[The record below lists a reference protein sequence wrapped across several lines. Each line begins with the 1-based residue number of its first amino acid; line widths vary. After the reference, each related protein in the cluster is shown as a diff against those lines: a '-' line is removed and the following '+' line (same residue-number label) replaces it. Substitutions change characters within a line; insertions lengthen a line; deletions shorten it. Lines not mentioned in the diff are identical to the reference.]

1 MGKNQNRTVNIYRQ
15 EKLIEK
21 LLKFRLK
28 KYGFKLIKVEVY
40 DRFDGDKYMCRVECF
55 RGGTGIKYRVMKHEA
70 PLDEKFV
77 LEAEIR
83 LLDNSVS

>member
-1 MGKNQNRTVNIYRQ
+1 MGKNQNRIVNKYRQ
-15 EKLIEK
+15 EKLSEK

-28 KYGFKLIKVEVY
+28 KYSFDLIKVECY

-55 RGGTGIKYRVMKHEA
+55 RGGTGIRQRVMKHEA

-83 LLDNSVS
+83 LLDNSLP